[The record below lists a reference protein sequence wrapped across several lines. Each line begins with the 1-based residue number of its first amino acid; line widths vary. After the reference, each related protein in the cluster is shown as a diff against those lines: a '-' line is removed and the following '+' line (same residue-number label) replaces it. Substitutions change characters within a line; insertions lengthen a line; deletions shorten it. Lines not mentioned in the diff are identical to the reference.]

1 MEAIRPKV
9 HGDDNIVT
17 KCGQLLYYIPNFLG
31 QLSDSY
37 YDQCARLD
45 NWQERQIFLFG
56 RWSKIP
62 RLTLWYSMSGK
73 SYTYSGMTMRAK
85 PYPPVIEKISNQ
97 VTEFSDLQFNSVLL
111 NRFRNGS
118 DKIGWHSDN
127 EKCLGEIINIATGK
141 KTKVGE
147 LVDLCFQLCE
157 KKPDLRISGATSG
170 DLHGIFADTNK
181 MKEILNV
188 SKTLSLELG
197 LESMIKWMRAIS

>member
-45 NWQERQIFLFG
+45 NWQQRQIFLFG

-62 RLTLWYSMSGK
+62 RLTLWYSVSGK

-97 VTEFSDLQFNSVLL
+97 VSEFSDLQFNSVLL

-127 EKCLGEIINIATGK
+127 EKCLGEIINIATISLGGERLLLIKRPRDK
-141 KTKVGE
+141 KSVE
-147 LVDLCFQLCE
+147 LELEHGSLLIMKHPVQYKWLHRIPPRKRQNDE
-157 KKPDLRISGATSG
+157 RISLTFRTIVTAQDST
-170 DLHGIFADTNK
+170 
-181 MKEILNV
+181 
-188 SKTLSLELG
+188 
-197 LESMIKWMRAIS
+197 